1 MELNEYQQ
9 RAVETDQLPGTEGD
23 AIIVPLLGIA
33 GETAAL
39 LAQYKKRIRDGA
51 AHELFRDHVSEELGD
66 LLWYVAD
73 LASKF
78 ELPLDDIA
86 EANLRKTH
94 GRFAALTGPTVTSAP
109 LLFDDGFP
117 EGQFFPRQMT
127 AKIWSDADT
136 RGRPVARLSIDG
148 AIVGHPLRDNAY
160 KNDGY
165 RFHDAF
171 HLGNVALLGWS
182 PTIRGLMHL
191 KRKSDPATDEVE
203 DGGRAIVVDEGIA
216 AYVFDYAR
224 RNRFLE
230 GVKRIDYEVLRTISN
245 LTAGFEV
252 SVRSPG
258 EWEHAILTSMAVW
271 RGLRIRQGGTLRLDL
286 VNRRFL
292 LETD

>member
-1 MELNEYQQ
+1 MELNEYQT

-66 LLWYVAD
+66 LLWYIAD
-73 LASKF
+73 LAAKF
-78 ELPLDDIA
+78 QLPLDDIA
-86 EANLRKTH
+86 EANLRKTRR
-94 GRFAALTGPTVTSAP
+94 RFAALSAQTTSSP
-109 LLFDDGFP
+109 VLFDEGFP

-127 AKIWSDADT
+127 AKIWSEADS
-136 RGRPVARLSIDG
+136 RGRPVARLSING
-148 AIVGHPLRDNAY
+148 APMGHALRDNAHQD
-160 KNDGY
+160 DGY

-191 KRKSDPATDEVE
+191 KRKSDPAIDEVE

-230 GVKRIDYEVLRTISN
+230 GVKRIDYEVLRTIAN

-252 SVRSPG
+252 TVRSPG

-271 RGLRIRQGGTLRLDL
+271 RELRVRQGGTLRLDL
-286 VNRRFL
+286 VNRQFV
-292 LETD
+292 LEAD

>member
-1 MELNEYQQ
+1 
-9 RAVETDQLPGTEGD
+9 
-23 AIIVPLLGIA
+23 
-33 GETAAL
+33 
-39 LAQYKKRIRDGA
+39 
-51 AHELFRDHVSEELGD
+51 
-66 LLWYVAD
+66 
-73 LASKF
+73 
-78 ELPLDDIA
+78 
-86 EANLRKTH
+86 
-94 GRFAALTGPTVTSAP
+94 
-109 LLFDDGFP
+109 
-117 EGQFFPRQMT
+117 MT
-127 AKIWSDADT
+127 AKIWCEADT

-148 AIVGHPLRDNAY
+148 ALVGHPLRDNAY

-165 RFHDAF
+165 RFHAPF

-230 GVKRIDYEVLRTISN
+230 GVKRIDYEVLRTIAN

-252 SVRSPG
+252 SVRAPG
-258 EWEHAILTSMAVW
+258 EWEHAILTSMAVL
-271 RGLRIRQGGTLRLDL
+271 RGLRIRQGRALRPDL

-292 LETD
+292 LKAD